1 MGLLEVESERRVSK
15 LNDSCLLD
23 ITMPI
28 CSSCDEAFGC
38 CHTDVDAN
46 VRFDD
51 ARDVKR
57 GTFVHNSTDVETLS
71 LQVAKADDCIEE
83 QLRSCCKC
91 VERQPNRRN
100 VGVMVKIILM
110 VV

>member
-1 MGLLEVESERRVSK
+1 MESKRRVSK
-15 LNDSCLLD
+15 LSDSCLLD
-23 ITMPI
+23 ITVPI
-28 CSSCDEAFGC
+28 YCSSCDEAFGC

-51 ARDVKR
+51 ARDVKC
-57 GTFVHNSTDVETLS
+57 GTFVHNSTDVEAPS
-71 LQVAKADDCIEE
+71 LQVAKPDNCIEE

-100 VGVMVKIILM
+100 VGVMVKLSSVK
-110 VV
+110 VVV